1 MYILS
6 GCPPGWSLVYGDVIG
21 PYTVGGGVVGGAEAG
36 EGAEVVSEVRLVV
49 VAASEGEVGPA
60 DVGALVHELEGLLKA
75 LDAAIELGGDAD
87 LLVEAFGEATG
98 AETGGAGELGD
109 GGCAG

>member
-1 MYILS
+1 M
-6 GCPPGWSLVYGDVIG
+6 VG
-21 PYTVGGGVVGGAEAG
+21 PDAVSGGVVGGTKAG
-36 EGAEVVSEVRLVV
+36 EGAEVVGEVRLVV
-49 VAASEGEVGPA
+49 VPAGEGKVGPA